1 MYLFGHPDHQKK
13 MDSYQ
18 EALGMRFDCFG
29 RAVENDGGFHMFR
42 KEEITLERA
51 KLLTKNI
58 ARTQEHDLTD
68 DIYFSRTEYLLD
80 LTSLY
85 ILNLSRNV
93 SA

>member
-1 MYLFGHPDHQKK
+1 

-51 KLLTKNI
+51 KPLPKNI
-58 ARTQEHDLTD
+58 A
-68 DIYFSRTEYLLD
+68 
-80 LTSLY
+80 
-85 ILNLSRNV
+85 SRNTRTRLDG
-93 SA
+93 

>member
-1 MYLFGHPDHQKK
+1 

-29 RAVENDGGFHMFR
+29 RAVENDGEFHMFH

-51 KLLTKNI
+51 KLLPKNI

-68 DIYFSRTEYLLD
+68 DIY
-80 LTSLY
+80 
-85 ILNLSRNV
+85 V
-93 SA
+93 

>member
-1 MYLFGHPDHQKK
+1 

-29 RAVENDGGFHMFR
+29 REVENDGGFHMFR

-58 ARTQEHDLTD
+58 ARTQEHKNTTW
-68 DIYFSRTEYLLD
+68 RT
-80 LTSLY
+80 TSTFHE
-85 ILNLSRNV
+85 LNICYT
-93 SA
+93 

>member
-1 MYLFGHPDHQKK
+1 
-13 MDSYQ
+13 
-18 EALGMRFDCFG
+18 
-29 RAVENDGGFHMFR
+29 MFR

-51 KLLTKNI
+51 KRLTKNI